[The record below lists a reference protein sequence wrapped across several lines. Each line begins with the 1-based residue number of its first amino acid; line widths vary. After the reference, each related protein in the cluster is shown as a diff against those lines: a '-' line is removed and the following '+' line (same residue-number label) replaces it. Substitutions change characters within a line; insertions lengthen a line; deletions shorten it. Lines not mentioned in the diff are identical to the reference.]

1 MNAHF
6 DIRISKSRIRSST
19 FGYTYS
25 IGAWVRNRRAI
36 PKAAWLLPPE
46 LTRRE
51 GVLIA
56 SRPLR
61 LRSVL
66 FVKLRAYFVILG
78 ATCVAQ
84 LKELIR
90 SLIGTRLPDRYYT
103 IFEFRFRHTCCF
115 SFRIVSLLSLLNI
128 WAVYFGT
135 GYLVLKLWFVL
146 SVFVFTK

>member
-1 MNAHF
+1 MKMTLFVLKFRMHL

-61 LRSVL
+61 LSSVL
-66 FVKLRAYFVILG
+66 LVKLRAYFVILG

-90 SLIGTRLPDRYYT
+90 SLIGTRLSDRYYR
-103 IFEFRFRHTCCF
+103 IFKLHFVILVIFPSGSSH
-115 SFRIVSLLSLLNI
+115 LL
-128 WAVYFGT
+128 
-135 GYLVLKLWFVL
+135 FV
-146 SVFVFTK
+146 